1 MPPEQRTLVWRVFF
15 RHSREKP
22 ANLKVSVPK
31 AFSEREA
38 DRKSAPRAFFSLFS
52 VFSVPSV
59 RTPVFTRGREKKG
72 RLRRDDYANKN
83 VRLILALFLGYTP

>member
-1 MPPEQRTLVWRVFF
+1 
-15 RHSREKP
+15 
-22 ANLKVSVPK
+22 
-31 AFSEREA
+31 
-38 DRKSAPRAFFSLFS
+38 